1 MLEAIIGGA
10 LSGGF
15 SLLSGLGAQKSAAKQ
30 QRLQIIENNRVDAIN
45 QERLRVAN
53 EARAALGVA
62 VDQRSREL
70 GAEWLSRPLVDA
82 DRFAADADRLGFNR
96 QTYLNSGALSMYQDR
111 SISGDAYKMMGS
123 MYATG
128 AGMQAPE
135 WQGTQPTQMQRIPD
149 ALEILGNAGGA
160 ALNTGLNM
168 YKQQQSQEFQLS
180 MLNRQI
186 QGLSQAKKLGGFGG
200 TPSVT
205 TSGQM
210 VSRGGKTGRAGELS
224 VPKDGSSSPIKA
236 EEAPWI
242 NAFPKSWGLKVDP
255 TWPAAE
261 AMEMQYTEIGS
272 WPYAVA
278 KIANDAVYNKTGVN
292 IEGNAKI
299 LGWAADYARGIV
311 SSRLN
316 PNNLSPADHFLDDA
330 DKTYK
335 WLSDRVRGLN
345 TIGRYRVW

>member
-1 MLEAIIGGA
+1 MLTALVGGA

-15 SLLSGLGAQKSAAKQ
+15 SLLSGLGAQASASKQ
-30 QRLQIIENNRVDAIN
+30 QRLQIIENARVDALN
-45 QERLRVAN
+45 QSRMQEANKARSDLADTGIQWGLEWQQQPLNIERFMH
-53 EARAALGVA
+53 
-62 VDQRSREL
+62 
-70 GAEWLSRPLVDA
+70 DA
-82 DRFAADADRLGFNR
+82 DAMGFNR
-96 QTYLNSGALSMYQDR
+96 QTYLNSGALSMYQR
-111 SISGDAYKMMGS
+111 GDAYKMMS
-123 MYATG
+123 NMLSLK
-128 AGMQAPE
+128 APE

-149 ALEILGNAGGA
+149 SMEIFGNAGAA

-168 YKQQQSQEFQLS
+168 YKQQQSQDFQMA
-180 MLNRQI
+180 MLNRQV
-186 QGLSQAKKLGGFGG
+186 QGLAGAKQLGGFGG

-205 TSGQM
+205 TSGQL

-224 VPKDGSSSPIKA
+224 VPKDGTSSPIKA

-242 NAFPKSWGLKVDP
+242 NAFPRSWGLRVDP

-261 AMEMQYTEIGS
+261 AMEMQYTELGS

-299 LGWAADYARGIV
+299 LGWAADYARGLV
-311 SSRLN
+311 TSRVN
-316 PNNLSPADHFLDDA
+316 PLGLSPADHFLDDA